1 MTLREF
7 GWSEILF
14 LIMAARWTIAL
25 SLVAFVGGGALGLVL
40 AVARIAPFA
49 PLRLLVSLW
58 VQVIQATPMLM
69 LLLLF
74 YFGANMLGWRIDAW
88 TAAAVAFTIG
98 TSAFLAEIWRGS
110 MQTVPKGQWE
120 AAKAL
125 ALNFRQ
131 SLVHIIIPQ
140 AVRIALPPTV
150 GYMVQV
156 VKGTSLAA
164 LIGFTELA
172 KAGTQMNTVTFE
184 PVAVFG
190 TVSLIYFTIC
200 FPLSMLAR
208 HLERKLHVG
217 SLRVQAL

>member
-1 MTLREF
+1 
-7 GWSEILF
+7 
-14 LIMAARWTIAL
+14 
-25 SLVAFVGGGALGLVL
+25 
-40 AVARIAPFA
+40 
-49 PLRLLVSLW
+49 
-58 VQVIQATPMLM
+58 
-69 LLLLF
+69 
-74 YFGANMLGWRIDAW
+74 
-88 TAAAVAFTIG
+88 
-98 TSAFLAEIWRGS
+98 

-120 AAKAL
+120 AATAL

-131 SLVHIIIPQ
+131 SLVHIIVPQ

-190 TVSLIYFTIC
+190 TVSLIYFAIC

>member
-1 MTLREF
+1 M
-7 GWSEILF
+7 I
-14 LIMAARWTIAL
+14 
-25 SLVAFVGGGALGLVL
+25 
-40 AVARIAPFA
+40 
-49 PLRLLVSLW
+49 
-58 VQVIQATPMLM
+58 
-69 LLLLF
+69 
-74 YFGANMLGWRIDAW
+74 GWRIDAW
-88 TAAAVAFTIG
+88 MAAAIGFTLS
-98 TSAFLAEIWRGS
+98 TSAYLGEIWRGS
-110 MQTVPKGQWE
+110 IQTVPKGQWE
-120 AAKAL
+120 AARAL
-125 ALNFRQ
+125 
-131 SLVHIIIPQ
+131 SLSYSQLMRLIIVPQ
-140 AVRIALPPTV
+140 ALRIALPPTV

-190 TVSLIYFTIC
+190 TVSLIYFAIC